1 MKEKHNPFVKAVTDQ
16 AEELLKKFEGYR
28 RLYEVDPLPAQSP
41 QDLYLLNRYLLNLL
55 CKQNDA
61 LKNYYQPQIDILQRE
76 LWEIK
81 VTLNSIRDFSNKRR
95 R

>member
-1 MKEKHNPFVKAVTDQ
+1 MKEKHNPFKKAVTDL
-16 AEELLKKFEGYR
+16 AEELLKEFEGYR

-61 LKNYYQPQIDILQRE
+61 LKNYYQPQLNSLQGE
-76 LWEIK
+76 LSEIK
-81 VTLNSIRDFSNKRR
+81 VTLDSIRDYLNKRR